1 MVLLYFLF
9 IKLKEK
15 FLFAVLYKEE
25 DRLREEKKKD
35 KYVFEQLIFSSNPTA
50 ISSVKTDREKTGSSR
65 LPHHAIPRKLSELL
79 LLASPRSSSGTSD
92 IGETM

>member
-15 FLFAVLYKEE
+15 FLFAVLYKE

>member
-15 FLFAVLYKEE
+15 FLFAVLYKEQ

-65 LPHHAIPRKLSELL
+65 PPPSRHPKKAK
-79 LLASPRSSSGTSD
+79 
-92 IGETM
+92 